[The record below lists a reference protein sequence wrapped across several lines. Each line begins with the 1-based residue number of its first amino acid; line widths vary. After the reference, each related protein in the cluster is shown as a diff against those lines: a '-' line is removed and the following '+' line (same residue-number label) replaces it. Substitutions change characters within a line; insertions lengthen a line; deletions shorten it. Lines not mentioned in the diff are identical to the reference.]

1 MLPLASIREIFKKGG
16 VVAIPPTC
24 KPVGFLA
31 TDFMTYNTLLSTIN
45 NVLDDNSIQNK
56 AKEILR
62 QVKIAQDSEQT
73 FTIKFLPVTDGNG
86 DRVSPDTITVV
97 GDSVQLENDTYF
109 IYMDN
114 SVAFSVPA
122 ELIMY
127 IVKD

>member
-1 MLPLASIREIFKKGG
+1 
-16 VVAIPPTC
+16 
-24 KPVGFLA
+24 
-31 TDFMTYNTLLSTIN
+31 MTYNTLLSTIN
-45 NVLDDNSIQNK
+45 NVLDDNSIQDK

-62 QVKIAQDSEQT
+62 QVKITQDSEQT